1 MIENF
6 NCMYPINP
14 EIVTEEFARCWKAAG
29 LHLDAQG
36 DGSIKWLR
44 AHIDPPFLEHLSF
57 RLGNQLFFIQV
68 EDVDRE
74 LTVPGNLS
82 GLLQI
87 AKACEGHPLALP
99 MKKLKGEWHPQ
110 YSGWGLLHVLK
121 RTPINPAELISDN
134 PVEMTDWELQ
144 DFAVQVVRT
153 QLEQEGHQIMSY
165 QSDPGVDPSI
175 WFVGK
180 NGPEWV
186 AVRAARWPASNAPHP
201 SSIEKTRA
209 GFEHVS
215 KHGNFA
221 GVVVANAKDPFDPT
235 GENALPLLRG
245 HELSVKFTG
254 LEPLIN
260 DDNIFIQH

>member
-1 MIENF
+1 MH
-6 NCMYPINP
+6 PINQ

-36 DGSIKWLR
+36 DASIKWLR
-44 AHIDPPFLEHLSF
+44 AHIAPPFLEHLSF

-68 EDVDRE
+68 EDVDSE

-87 AKACEGHPLALP
+87 AKACEGYPLALP

-121 RTPINPAELISDN
+121 RTPINPVELISDN
-134 PVEMTDWELQ
+134 PIEMTDWELQ
-144 DFAVQVVRT
+144 DFAVQVVST
-153 QLEQEGHQIMSY
+153 YLEQEGHQIMSY

-175 WFVGK
+175 WFIGK
-180 NGPEWV
+180 YGPEWV
-186 AVRAARWPASNAPHP
+186 AVRAARWPASHVQRP

-209 GFEHVS
+209 GFEHIS
-215 KHGNFA
+215 KLGNFA
-221 GVVVANAKDPFDPT
+221 GVVVANAKDTFDPT
-235 GENALPLLRG
+235 EGNALPLLRG
-245 HELSVKFTG
+245 HELRVKFTG